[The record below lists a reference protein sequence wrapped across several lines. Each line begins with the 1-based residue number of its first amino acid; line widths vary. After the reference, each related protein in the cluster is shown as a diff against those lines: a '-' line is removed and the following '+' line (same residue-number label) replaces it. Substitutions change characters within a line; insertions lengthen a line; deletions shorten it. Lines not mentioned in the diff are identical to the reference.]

1 MEILTMRFPHLS
13 ETIFDHLDNQSLANC
28 NIVSKTWSDYIGVQ
42 KFYSIRIIKKT
53 VLGVSNK
60 LSKQWFEVFK
70 KANTCNIKELKSCLD
85 QFLKENC
92 FNEGCTPLHIA
103 AGVGN
108 IILYESI
115 HELAKNKQPGTE
127 DGTQPVF
134 YAIRNGHVKMAEL
147 IIQMNDIKLSVGLLK
162 LCGLYGLYRK
172 NQL

>member
-13 ETIFDHLDNQSLANC
+13 EMIFDHLDNQSLADC
-28 NIVSKTWSDYIGVQ
+28 NIVSKTWSIYIGEQ
-42 KFYSIRIIKKT
+42 KFYAIRIIKET

-70 KANTCNIKELKSCLD
+70 KANTYNIMELKFCLD

-108 IILYESI
+108 IFLYESI
-115 HELAKNKQPGTE
+115 HELAKNKQQGTD
-127 DGTQPVF
+127 DGSQPVF
-134 YAIRNGHVKMAEL
+134 YAIRNGHVKMTEL
-147 IIQMNDIKLSVGLLK
+147 IIQMNDIKLPVGLIK
-162 LCGLYGLYRK
+162 LCAFNRK
-172 NQL
+172 HQL

>member
-13 ETIFDHLDNQSLANC
+13 EMIFDHLDNQSLANC
-28 NIVSKTWSDYIGVQ
+28 NIVSKTWSIYIGEK
-42 KFYSIRIIKKT
+42 KFYAIRIIKET
-53 VLGVSNK
+53 VLNVSNK
-60 LSKQWFEVFK
+60 LSKPWFEVFK
-70 KANTCNIKELKSCLD
+70 KANTNNIMKLRFCLD

-108 IILYESI
+108 IFLYESI

-134 YAIRNGHVKMAEL
+134 YAIRNGHVEMAEL
-147 IIQMNDIKLSVGLLK
+147 IIQKNDIKHTIGLLK
-162 LCGLYGLYRK
+162 LCGLCRLYK
-172 NQL
+172 KHQL

>member
-1 MEILTMRFPHLS
+1 METLTMRFPHLS
-13 ETIFDHLDNQSLANC
+13 EMIFDYLDNQSLAKC
-28 NIVSKTWSDYIGVQ
+28 KIVSKTWNIYIEEQ
-42 KFYSIRIIKKT
+42 KFYGIRIIKET
-53 VLGVSNK
+53 VERFHK
-60 LSKQWFEVFK
+60 LSNPWFEVFK

-127 DGTQPVF
+127 DGTQPIF
-134 YAIRNGHVKMAEL
+134 YAIRNVHVKMAEL

>member
-13 ETIFDHLDNQSLANC
+13 EMIFDHLDNQSLADC
-28 NIVSKTWSDYIGVQ
+28 NIVSKTWSIYIGEQ
-42 KFYSIRIIKKT
+42 KFYVIRIIKET

-70 KANTCNIKELKSCLD
+70 KANTYNIMELKFCLD

-108 IILYESI
+108 IMLYESI
-115 HELAKNKQPGTE
+115 HKLAKNKQPRLEKGLKL
-127 DGTQPVF
+127 PPIA
-134 YAIRNGHVKMAEL
+134 YAIRNGHVKMAEF
-147 IIQMNDIKLSVGLLK
+147 IT
-162 LCGLYGLYRK
+162 
-172 NQL
+172 QLDSTTCKIGT